1 MPRASRRRRRIRRAI
16 ACSIPTLLVAAVWLV
31 SARTTLLAPGRALPQ
46 SAALGVADHQIQLF
60 RASNAVQFEAVPPQL
75 PRPAN
80 PGATINRQ
88 VTASTRVAGVFESA
102 EGVEWH
108 RTFATHFTMLGIPM
122 WLPLALTSPLLLVAA
137 WQLYRLRA
145 DARRRTAVCVN
156 CGHEVR
162 VTDTQCPACGQALP
176 SVDPLGQ
183 AFLGA
188 GPAGVTALQPR
199 KPR

>member
-1 MPRASRRRRRIRRAI
+1 MPRATRRRRRIRRAI
-16 ACSIPTLLVAAVWLV
+16 ACCIPTLIVAAVWLV

-46 SAALGVADHQIQLF
+46 SIAVGVADHQIQIF
-60 RASNAVQFEAVPPQL
+60 SASNAVQFEAVPPEL

-80 PGATINRQ
+80 PGASVDRR
-88 VTASTRVAGVFESA
+88 VTARTRLAGVFESS

-108 RTFATHFTMLGIPM
+108 RTFATHFTTLAIPM

-145 DARRRTAVCVN
+145 ESRRRTAVCVN
-156 CGHEVR
+156 CGQELR

-176 SVDPLGQ
+176 AVDPLGQ

>member
-16 ACSIPTLLVAAVWLV
+16 ACSIPTLVVAAVWLV
-31 SARTTLLAPGRALPQ
+31 SARTSVLAPGRALPQ
-46 SAALGVADHQIQLF
+46 SVAVGVADHQIQVF
-60 RASNAVQFEAVPPQL
+60 IASNAVQFEAVPPEL

-80 PGATINRQ
+80 PGASVDRRI
-88 VTASTRVAGVFESA
+88 TARGRVAGVLESA

-108 RTFATHFTMLGIPM
+108 RTFATHFTMFGIPM
-122 WLPLALTSPLLLVAA
+122 WLPLALTSPLLLVSA

-145 DARRRTAVCVN
+145 DARRRTGVCVN
-156 CGHEVR
+156 CGQEVR
-162 VTDTQCPACGQALP
+162 VSDAQCPACGQALP

-183 AFLGA
+183 VFMGA
-188 GPAGVTALQPR
+188 GPAGVSALQPR